1 MIKLK
6 MYEFNVRVIGSGN
19 TPEEA
24 WDNLLDDGTF
34 KFDDGDYSIP
44 SPEDIK
50 LIDDDGESEEE

>member
-1 MIKLK
+1 

-50 LIDDDGESEEE
+50 LIDDDGENEEE